1 MALNIKDEDVTR
13 QARELARL
21 TGRSMTDAVRV
32 AIAEKLADVR
42 RPEEDAAERLR
53 RLLELGRQIRSD
65 LGSKAG
71 TSAHDDLYDA
81 NGLPS

>member
-1 MALNIKDEDVTR
+1 
-13 QARELARL
+13 
-21 TGRSMTDAVRV
+21 
-32 AIAEKLADVR
+32 
-42 RPEEDAAERLR
+42 LR

>member
-42 RPEEDAAERLR
+42 RP
-53 RLLELGRQIRSD
+53 
-65 LGSKAG
+65 
-71 TSAHDDLYDA
+71 
-81 NGLPS
+81 